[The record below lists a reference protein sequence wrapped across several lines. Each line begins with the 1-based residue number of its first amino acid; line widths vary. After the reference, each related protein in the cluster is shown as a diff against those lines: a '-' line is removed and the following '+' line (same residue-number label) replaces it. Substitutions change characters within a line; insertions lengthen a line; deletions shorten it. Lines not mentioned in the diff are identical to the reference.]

1 MICLWALNPAIAQR
15 EDNEYLAGAVPEVNG
30 KIIFSETIHI
40 PNADKQTIYNK
51 MEKWMDTQFNTE
63 TSRTVYKDYDSGNLV
78 ALGNDTIVFKSTFL
92 SLDRAIMTYQFLA
105 EIKDGECSLSVDK
118 ISYSYG
124 DNERYSGEEMIS
136 DKVALNKSKTK
147 VIKGLSKW
155 RLKTV
160 DFIDELFNSAT
171 KSLYEIAPQ
180 QNIQTSAT
188 NRIEQRE
195 VIAATP
201 LIPATR
207 VSEKE
212 QSTYPSITLPTTS
225 VSTKAEIDLPANLID
240 LLQNQ
245 IVTVALI
252 KGDQK
257 VQVPIHSIEAGI
269 TFNKPSLSLFV
280 PFGSDLYDALESNNT
295 FVVNIFNKDDAT
307 KDKAAITI
315 ECRKM
320 LSQSIT
326 PESFTDSNLKK
337 ELGANALQKLYIGE
351 IIQAWTK

>member
-40 PNADKQTIYNK
+40 PNADKQAIYNK

-207 VSEKE
+207 VS
-212 QSTYPSITLPTTS
+212 
-225 VSTKAEIDLPANLID
+225 TKAEIYLPANLID